1 MSLLT
6 NPIVLCASIA
16 LGIVLLLIIVV
27 VICCKRGSLTER
39 EELMAISDEIES
51 NNISQ
56 IETSEDRIDD
66 VLTKMQEN
74 LEAKDAV
81 TANFEDQQEEN
92 AVISYQELLNSL
104 GAKSNIDVDNI
115 ELFEDELEGQIEISD
130 INKKII
136 DAYQNEDLDREI
148 YRFQNDYSNEGLA
161 TDVVRDVPSFDDFS
175 KNISYVDEDNFS
187 SLSNEEFVN
196 NFSDNKEVV
205 SDTEMVYDFAEGK
218 IISNDVKNEYD
229 FSNDVKDEY
238 GFDDSKVQDSSV
250 MMNSVPQSRVEKNN
264 YTNRKFRSS
273 DFISPVYGRMEKRI
287 IEQQRVDEVEEII
300 FEDDSLLDEF

>member
-27 VICCKRGSLTER
+27 VICCKKGSLSER
-39 EELMAISDEIES
+39 EELMAISDEIENS
-51 NNISQ
+51 ISQ
-56 IETSEDRIDD
+56 VETSEDKIDD

-74 LEAKDAV
+74 LDAKDAV
-81 TANFEDQQEEN
+81 TVNFEDQQDEN

-115 ELFEDELEGQIEISD
+115 ELFDDELEGQIEISAV
-130 INKKII
+130 NKEII

-175 KNISYVDEDNFS
+175 KNISYVDEDNFTE
-187 SLSNEEFVN
+187 LSNEELVD

-205 SDTEMVYDFAEGK
+205 SNEEMVYDFTEGK
-218 IISNDVKNEYD
+218 IISSDVSEEYN
-229 FSNDVKDEY
+229 FSDE
-238 GFDDSKVQDSSV
+238 SVQDSPV
-250 MMNSVPQSRVEKNN
+250 MMDSVPQTRVEKNN

-287 IEQQRVDEVEEII
+287 VEQQKVDEVEEII